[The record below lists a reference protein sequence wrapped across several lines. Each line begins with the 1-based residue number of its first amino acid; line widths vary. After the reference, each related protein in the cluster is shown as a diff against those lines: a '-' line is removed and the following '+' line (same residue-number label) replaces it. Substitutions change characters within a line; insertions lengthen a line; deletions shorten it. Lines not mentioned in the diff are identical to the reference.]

1 MRSGARGGCGR
12 GGGGGAL
19 TSILALHFDGGL
31 VGLDLTEH
39 VSHLDLLAD
48 RDQP

>member
-12 GGGGGAL
+12 AQGGL